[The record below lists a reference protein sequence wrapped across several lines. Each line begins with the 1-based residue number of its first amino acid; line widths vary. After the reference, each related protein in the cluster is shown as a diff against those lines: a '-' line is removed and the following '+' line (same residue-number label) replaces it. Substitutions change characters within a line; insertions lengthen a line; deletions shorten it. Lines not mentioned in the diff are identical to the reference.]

1 MLIAADSK
9 IPFLRGVFE
18 PYADVRY
25 LDPGGITPETV
36 RDADALI
43 IRTRTKCDAALL
55 EHSRVSVIATA
66 TIGMDHIDTRWCTR
80 RGIVWENAA
89 GCNAASVAQY
99 MTSALLRVSLRHN
112 VDLRGKTLGIVGC
125 GHVGTNVAAAAA
137 ALGMNVLVND
147 PPRAEREWESG
158 FVSLEQIQQEADF
171 ITFHVPLT
179 QAGPY
184 PTEHLADGDFF
195 RGFKRKPFFFNT
207 SRGDVVDESAL
218 KEAIMEGRISGAVL
232 DVWHNEPDIDREL
245 LSLVDFGTPHIAGYS
260 ADGKANGTAMAVE
273 AVVSNLP
280 THVTIHDPRA
290 FSAMRKALP
299 RMKADI
305 LAKIPA
311 PSDPVVTLDPASP
324 HPLADAVFAS
334 YDVAF
339 DDSALRAAPENFEA
353 LRGSY
358 RVRREFPAYTVQ
370 SNRPLPSVL
379 ADALKKLGFRLAQ
392 AQKRADG
399 FRNAAPSTATG
410 R

>member
-9 IPFLRGVFE
+9 IPFLRGIFE
-18 PYADVRY
+18 PFADVRY
-25 LDPGGITPETV
+25 LDPGEFTPETV

-66 TIGMDHIDTRWCTR
+66 TIGTDHIDANWCAR
-80 RGIVWENAA
+80 RGIIVENAA

-99 MTSALLRVSLRHN
+99 MTSALLRVSFRHN
-112 VDLRGKTLGIVGC
+112 VDLRGKTLGVVGC

-158 FVSLEQIQQEADF
+158 FVSLEQIQREADF

-179 QAGPY
+179 NSGPY
-184 PTEHLADGDFF
+184 PTEHLADESFF
-195 RGFKRKPFFFNT
+195 RGLKRRPFFFNT

-218 KEAIMEGRISGAVL
+218 KSALLDGRIAGAVL
-232 DVWHNEPDIDREL
+232 DVWHNEPDIDRAL

-280 THVTIHDPRA
+280 THVVIHAPRA
-290 FSAMRKALP
+290 FADMRNALP

-305 LAKIPA
+305 LAKVPA
-311 PSDPVVTLDPASP
+311 PATPAITLDPASP

-334 YDVAF
+334 YDVA
-339 DDSALRAAPENFEA
+339 DDDAALRSAPERFEA

-358 RVRREFPAYTVQ
+358 RVRREFPAYTIQ
-370 SNRPLPSVL
+370 
-379 ADALKKLGFRLAQ
+379 ADQPMPPALLDTLKKLGFLLPQ
-392 AQKRADG
+392 D
-399 FRNAAPSTATG
+399 
-410 R
+410 